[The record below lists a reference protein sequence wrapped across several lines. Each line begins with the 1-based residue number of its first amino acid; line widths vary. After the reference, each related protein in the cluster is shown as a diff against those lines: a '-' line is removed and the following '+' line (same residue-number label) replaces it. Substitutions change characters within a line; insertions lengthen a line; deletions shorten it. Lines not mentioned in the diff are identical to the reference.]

1 MIENDKNT
9 LNNRNEKK
17 AYVDGLTE
25 EEYNKKLAEKAT
37 KQKEM
42 IENILKRSKE
52 KKLKSK

>member
-17 AYVDGLTE
+17 ACVDGLTE

-52 KKLKSK
+52 KKLKK

>member
-25 EEYNKKLAEKAT
+25 EEYNKKLAEKAA